1 MESAPAAPDPAASE
15 PGSSGADA
23 AAGARETPL
32 NQESARKSE
41 PPAPVRR
48 QSYSSTSRGRRLRE
62 GLRRGRREPGS
73 GAGAG
78 RERAPGA
85 RGPGPRASL
94 QRRPKPGEPPS
105 PPPSAPQKCCKLLQP
120 VLGLREERGAGEAAG
135 GLTAGGLTPWL

>member
-41 PPAPVRR
+41 PPAAVRR

-62 GLRRGRREPGS
+62 GLGRGRRKRKARNAPKLIS
-73 GAGAG
+73 
-78 RERAPGA
+78 APGILPSPRFQRFCKNLGMVSGELDAGWIDSA
-85 RGPGPRASL
+85 RDAPPLAIPPPPRPAS
-94 QRRPKPGEPPS
+94 PPS
-105 PPPSAPQKCCKLLQP
+105 DLYTSFWR
-120 VLGLREERGAGEAAG
+120 V
-135 GLTAGGLTPWL
+135 